1 MVLTTTTKH
10 TEVKMK
16 ANELRIGN
24 YLLNDVVFQVNPITL
39 TMIIDKTWEFFQPI
53 PLTEEWLLKFGFVAK
68 SIDYNFTLGNI
79 EIASA
84 IRVLSTNERRNFYL
98 DCDIPEWMKIQIEYV
113 HQLQNL
119 YFALTG
125 EELTIGGQGE

>member
-1 MVLTTTTKH
+1 
-10 TEVKMK
+10 MK

-53 PLTEEWLLKFGFVAK
+53 PLTEEWLLKFGFAHQYKNEIGQDFFECVIDSEFK
-68 SIDYNFTLGNI
+68 LYVNLNRMNISISKKYVGNVY
-79 EIASA
+79 SK
-84 IRVLSTNERRNFYL
+84 
-98 DCDIPEWMKIQIEYV
+98 KIQYV

-119 YFALTG
+119 YFAMTG
-125 EELTIGGQGE
+125 EELIIGGQDE

>member
-1 MVLTTTTKH
+1 
-10 TEVKMK
+10 
-16 ANELRIGN
+16 LRIGN
-24 YLLNDVVFQVNPITL
+24 
-39 TMIIDKTWEFFQPI
+39 IIEAERMYTSGWSWTYVGHETIYNVACGNEAYYRPI

-98 DCDIPEWMKIQIEYV
+98 DCEIPEWMKIKIEYV

-125 EELTIGGQGE
+125 EELQTKANPCKK